1 MKTVTATLNGS
12 RLVFSRKN
20 GALLA
25 LTEPEGHRLIDTTPQ
40 LGGLID
46 VACPLK
52 KFGPF
57 RLASRFSRGCEFAVG
72 ATAVTIRYPRLG
84 GSRDDAGWSG
94 RVSAAVTIAAHADGR
109 SLTFDA
115 AVENHSAVHLPQVL
129 FPDFCGLLPQSGMER
144 TWFRQ
149 GGVKMRPF
157 LELNGGSNFGV
168 NQFWRGTWWEFFEPG
183 NGWWGGTSLGRWSHF
198 GSQEAGLGVFEAGW
212 HPDPEHAV
220 LLRVPEDEPRR
231 ARLCFTR
238 ELTKWAQLDGHL
250 RMPPGEGAAPGKTW
264 RSAHFVVTP
273 HAGSWPHGLA
283 TYRQHVRRK
292 PSVTLTPHVRDGL
305 GFRTVFMFEMQE
317 FNPRRCH
324 FRWKDLP
331 RLARESR
338 ALGLRE
344 LNVWNGLEAFKL
356 PLQLQPLLGT
366 KAEFARALRQCQ
378 ALGVNVSLMMSIN
391 TLDAKTGKRFGTGG
405 KTDAGWSYH
414 TEAVPAINPGYYTS
428 YAGWGVDP
436 SNRKWQAEVLRG
448 VRRLLK
454 LGPFS
459 ICWDQYIAGQ
469 KDRSIDD
476 LARAIYESSRRN
488 NPLATFS
495 GESTGTLEAE
505 SQVLHYTWN
514 WRSDVLLL
522 FRSAHRQP
530 DYAAPALSVWPAPR
544 LNFNVEDDPGRILR
558 GFVDNFYLNFLIR
571 RPNGVWGSG
580 EFRDFPTLRRLLARL
595 ARLRREHRDFFI
607 AGEVLGEGLVR
618 EEIEGLHTAGYR
630 HGNRLLLF
638 VVDERRSGR
647 PVKATLTID
656 VARWLTGTGR
666 TLRCEEFSLTGK
678 RPARTLPTR
687 PRVRLALRGLRP
699 GELRG
704 FVLASDGPS
713 RG

>member
-1 MKTVTATLNGS
+1 MKTLTATFNGS
-12 RLVFSRKN
+12 RLVFSRDN
-20 GALLA
+20 GALLS
-25 LTEPEGHRLIDTTPQ
+25 LTEPEGHRLIDTTPS

-57 RLASRFSRGCEFAVG
+57 RLAARFSRGCEFESSAS
-72 ATAVTIRYPRLG
+72 AISIRYPRLG
-84 GSRDDAGWSG
+84 GSRDDVAWPG
-94 RVSAAVTIAAHADGR
+94 RVAAEVTIGAHEDGR

-115 AVENHSAVHLPQVL
+115 SVENHSAQLLPQIL
-129 FPDFCGLLPQSGMER
+129 FPDFCGLLPRSGMER

-198 GSQEAGLGVFEAGW
+198 GSQEAGLGIFETGW
-212 HPDPEHAV
+212 HPAPEHAV

-238 ELTKWAQLDGHL
+238 ELTKWRQLDGHL
-250 RMPPGEGAAPGKTW
+250 HTQPGEGAAPVKTW
-264 RSAHFVVTP
+264 RSARFVVTP
-273 HAGSWPHGLA
+273 HAGSWPHGIA
-283 TYRQHVRRK
+283 TYRRHVRQK
-292 PSVTLTPHVRDGL
+292 PCAVLTPHVREDL
-305 GFRTVFMFEMQE
+305 GFRTVFMYEMQE
-317 FNPRRCH
+317 FNPKRCH

-338 ALGLRE
+338 ALGIRE

-366 KAEFARALRQCQ
+366 KAEFARAMRQCR

-405 KTDAGWSYH
+405 RTDAGWSYH

-428 YAGWGVDP
+428 YTGHGVDP
-436 SNRKWQAEVLRG
+436 SNPKWQAEVLRG
-448 VRRLLK
+448 VRRQLRLA
-454 LGPFS
+454 PFS
-459 ICWDQYIAGQ
+459 ICWDQYVAGQ

-476 LARAIYESSRRN
+476 LARAIFDSSRRN

-522 FRSAHRQP
+522 FRSAHRLP
-530 DYAAPALSVWPAPR
+530 DYAAPALSVWRAPR
-544 LNFNVEDDPGRILR
+544 LNFNVEDDPVRILK

-580 EFRDFPTLRRLLARL
+580 EFRHFPALRNLLPQL
-595 ARLRREHRDFFI
+595 ARLRRQYLEFFTD
-607 AGEVLGEGLVR
+607 GEVLGEGLVD
-618 EEIEGLHTAGYR
+618 EEIEGIHTSGYR
-630 HGNRLLLF
+630 LQNRLLLF
-638 VVDERRSGR
+638 VVDERRSGSSKR
-647 PVKATLTID
+647 ITLTI
-656 VARWLTGTGR
+656 AASRWVPGAGR
-666 TLRCEEFSLTGK
+666 LIRCDEFSLT
-678 RPARTLPTR
+678 RQAPARTISGR
-687 PRVRLALRGLRP
+687 PRVRLTLASLRP
-699 GELRG
+699 AELRG
-704 FVLASDGPS
+704 FVLTLA
-713 RG
+713 